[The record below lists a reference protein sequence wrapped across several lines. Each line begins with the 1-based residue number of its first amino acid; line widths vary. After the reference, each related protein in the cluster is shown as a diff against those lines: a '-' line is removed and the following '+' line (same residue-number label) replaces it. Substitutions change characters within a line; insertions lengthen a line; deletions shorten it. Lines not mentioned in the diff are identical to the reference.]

1 MTLEQLTAL
10 DYDLSVPTFTLNI
23 GGTTF
28 DETDGLVTDVSVD
41 ATMDGADRFDLTMAS
56 RFDHETSEFV
66 DFDWD
71 DVPVGEHV
79 EIALGYQTPEELST
93 MFVGSIT
100 ELGTD
105 FPSGGAPT
113 ISVSGYGR
121 YHELTTRVVTEQ
133 WKDQTD
139 AEIVEEIA
147 GEYGLEPDV
156 KQTEDDASRE
166 VDYNNE
172 ESDADYLEKLAERND
187 DGEDHY
193 RVYARRNELVFRPP
207 AKDSEPVLELAYGE
221 SLDSFSPSFIDART
235 LDGIEVRH
243 WDPEKK
249 EEIVG
254 TAGDVDGQ
262 RTRTVKRPVSSQ
274 TEAEDIARRLLH
286 EREDEQFQ
294 GSGETIGLPDLD
306 VDQTVDLTGLGKRF
320 SGTYYITDVTHTI
333 DTNGYRTS
341 FDVRLAREGDDA

>member
-1 MTLEQLTAL
+1 MTLEELANL
-10 DYDLSVPTFTLNI
+10 EYDLSVPTFAVDV

-28 DETDGLVTDVSVD
+28 ENTDGLVADVSVD
-41 ATMDGADRFDLTMAS
+41 ATMDGADRFDLTIAS
-56 RFDHETSEFV
+56 RFDHEASEFV

-71 DVPVGEHV
+71 VVPVGEHV
-79 EIALGYQTPEELST
+79 EIALGYGAPEDLPT
-93 MFVGSIT
+93 TFVGSVT

-105 FPSGGAPT
+105 FTSGGAPT

-121 YHELTTRVVTEQ
+121 YHELTNRVVAER
-133 WKDQTD
+133 WEDSTD
-139 AEIVEEIA
+139 AEIAEGIA
-147 GEYGLEPDV
+147 EEYGLDADV
-156 KQTEDDASRE
+156 ERKEGATPNE

-187 DGEDHY
+187 DGENPY
-193 RVYARRNELVFRPP
+193 RVYVRRDELVFRPP

-221 SLDSFSPSFIDART
+221 SLESFSPSFIDART

-243 WDPEKK
+243 WDPDKK
-249 EEIVG
+249 EEIIG

-274 TEAEDIARRLLH
+274 TEADDIARRLLH

-294 GSGETIGLPDLD
+294 GSAETIGLPDLD
-306 VDQTVDLTGLGKRF
+306 VDRTVELSGLGERF
-320 SGTYYITDVTHTI
+320 SGTYYITDVKHTI
-333 DTNGYRTS
+333 DANGYRTS
-341 FDVRLAREGDDA
+341 FDVRLAAEGRGA